1 MNKFITHT
9 GKAVAIYQPNIDT
22 DQIVPKKFLL
32 RISRAGFAEAL
43 FAEWRY
49 EPDGTPKSEF
59 VLNQPRYEGSSILL
73 AGKNFGCGSS
83 REHAPWALEDFGFK
97 VIIASAFA
105 DIFYNNCFKIG
116 MLPIVL
122 DEEKVAELVKKSET
136 LEDHSL
142 TIDLENQ
149 TVSDE
154 HGFSSN
160 FQIDEFRKFCLINGL
175 DDIGL
180 TLQNESKITEFEKS
194 RLNWTVV
201 V

>member
-1 MNKFITHT
+1 MNKFITHS
-9 GKAVAIYQPNIDT
+9 GKVVPIYQPNIDT

-32 RISRAGFAEAL
+32 RIQRAGFGEAL
-43 FAEWRY
+43 FYEWRY
-49 EPDGTPKSEF
+49 EPDGTPKTDF
-59 VLNQPRYEGSSILL
+59 ALNQPRYEGSSVLL

-116 MLPIVL
+116 LLPIVL
-122 DEEKVAELVKKSET
+122 DEENVAELVKKSET
-136 LEDHSL
+136 LEDYSL

-154 HGFSSN
+154 HGFTSN
-160 FQIDEFRKFCLINGL
+160 FQIDAFRKFCLINGL

-180 TLQNESKITEFEKS
+180 TLQSESKITEFEKS
-194 RLNWTVV
+194 RPSFSVSI
-201 V
+201 